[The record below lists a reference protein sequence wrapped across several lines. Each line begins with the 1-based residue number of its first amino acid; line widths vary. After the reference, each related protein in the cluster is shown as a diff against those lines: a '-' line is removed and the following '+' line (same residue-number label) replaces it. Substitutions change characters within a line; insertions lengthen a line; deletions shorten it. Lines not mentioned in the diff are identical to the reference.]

1 MLTYE
6 NLKKNL
12 GKVKLENLSTES
24 EKFKVYT
31 YGSSW
36 WLDHV
41 ALWLRSK
48 LPEIHTLTWTVISA
62 GVVTGF
68 SGSSMLSSD
77 KITP

>member
-31 YGSSW
+31 YGSS
-36 WLDHV
+36 
-41 ALWLRSK
+41 
-48 LPEIHTLTWTVISA
+48 
-62 GVVTGF
+62 
-68 SGSSMLSSD
+68 
-77 KITP
+77 